1 MQSFGYD
8 TREFLK
14 VYHVSVA
21 CLGMCGY
28 SSVVEHLVAIE
39 NVARSTRVTR
49 FENCRLTPRFVPGID
64 GHLCDTLKNGKVAE
78 WSNAPVLK
86 TGVVERLPRVRL
98 PLFPWMG
105 S

>member
-1 MQSFGYD
+1 MYELIRMYF
-8 TREFLK
+8 R
-14 VYHVSVA
+14 
-21 CLGMCGY
+21 GY

-49 FENCRLTPRFVPGID
+49 FESCTYDPIYVIV
-64 GHLCDTLKNGKVAE
+64 KNGKVAE

-98 PLFPWMG
+98 PLFPLCF
-105 S
+105 

>member
-1 MQSFGYD
+1 MCRFESGGGQHTRYSWRDAGVPLWHLAFMQSFGYD

-49 FENCRLTPRFVPGID
+49 FENCRLTPRFVPGGCVSSCAPPSD
-64 GHLCDTLKNGKVAE
+64 GALH
-78 WSNAPVLK
+78 
-86 TGVVERLPRVRL
+86 
-98 PLFPWMG
+98 
-105 S
+105 